1 MSCGPV
7 VIVTGENNAQNDD
20 FKLNFIKRVGEGK
33 LLDKTKKNCRGKN
46 FNLLTGE
53 KKDYEYLCFKS
64 DTSVPLRSS

>member
-1 MSCGPV
+1 M
-7 VIVTGENNAQNDD
+7 VTGENNAQNDD
-20 FKLNFIKRVGEGK
+20 FKFIKRVGEGK